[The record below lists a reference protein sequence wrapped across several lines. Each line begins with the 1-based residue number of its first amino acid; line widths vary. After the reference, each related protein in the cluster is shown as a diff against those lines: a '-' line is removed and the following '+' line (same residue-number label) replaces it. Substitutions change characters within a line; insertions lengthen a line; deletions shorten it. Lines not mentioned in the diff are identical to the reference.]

1 VLSIFSIILFLVIF
15 IGGSTAFIISMWGID
30 HVNAGKELVKATEIE
45 RTKLEASVNSEIALA
60 LKMANSPIIKRHFLN
75 PDDSDLHDIAF
86 EEIEGYRQAFASQSV
101 FWASDKNKEFNNFV
115 DAPYI
120 VDPSKPE
127 NYWYNMTLNETEKF
141 NFNINYNPDLKK
153 IMLFLNAPVFDK
165 RTPIGLVGTGIDLS
179 DFVNAI
185 YQNYTGD
192 AVLYFFNN
200 LGEITGAKDN
210 MNLITE
216 KVTIDKYLN
225 NTDDEI
231 FSMAKGLTHG
241 EFISFNMA
249 GGVAAMG
256 EIPALDWYI
265 FAILPV
271 TLLGSLNS
279 AMTVI
284 FLAMM
289 AIIALIFIIFYFFI
303 IWLLNP
309 LGTMVT
315 TLDKISADW
324 NLTHRLKISR
334 RDETGTLANF
344 FNLTFEKIS
353 GLVKNIK
360 DKTFNLS
367 DTGDE
372 LSATM
377 NETSQ
382 SIQKIDDN
390 IQNMRSIVLSQ
401 ADEVNSSAKSMERI
415 MKGLDGLNDHI
426 TLQANMV
433 SQSSSAIEQMLANI
447 HSVTETL
454 VKNSGNIVSLAES
467 SEAGRKD
474 LQKVSEDIKEIARE
488 SEGLLEINS
497 VMQNIA
503 SQTNLLAMNAAIE
516 AAHAGESGQGFA
528 VVADEIRKLAVNSGN
543 QSKTISAVLKKIKTS
558 IDTITKST
566 SIVLERFGIMGQEVE
581 KVSNQVGQIRNAMQ
595 EQEVGS
601 HQILDAVTQ
610 LNSVSG
616 EVKSASSEM
625 INITRDVMKQSTNL
639 KRISGEVAGGM
650 DDMTQNAEVITAAVT
665 RVKEISQENKENIDN
680 LSMDIAL
687 FKVE

>member
-1 VLSIFSIILFLVIF
+1 LFLVIF
-15 IGGSTAFIISMWGID
+15 FGGSAAFVISMWRID
-30 HVNAGKELVKATEIE
+30 HVNAGNELVKATEIE
-45 RTKLEASVNSEIALA
+45 RTKLEASVNGEIAIA
-60 LKMANSPIIKRHFLN
+60 LKMANSPLIKRHFLN
-75 PDDSDLHDIAF
+75 PEDSALLRLAF
-86 EEIEGYRQAFASQSV
+86 DEIEGYRQAFTSKSV
-101 FWASDKNKEFNNFV
+101 FWASDVDKEFYFSEN
-115 DAPYI
+115 DHSTL
-120 VDPSKPE
+120 DPNKAE
-127 NYWYNMTLNETEKF
+127 NYWYNMTLYETASF
-141 NFNINYNPDLKK
+141 NFNINYNEELRKV
-153 IMLFLNAPVFDK
+153 MLFLNAPVFNN
-165 RTPIGLVGTGIDLS
+165 RTPIGLVGTSIGLS
-179 DFVNAI
+179 DFVNTI
-185 YQNYTGD
+185 YQNYKGD
-192 AVLYFFNN
+192 ATMYFFNS
-200 LGEITGAKDN
+200 LGEITGAKNN
-210 MNLITE
+210 MSLITE
-216 KVTIDKYLN
+216 KVTLDKHLN
-225 NTDDEI
+225 DTGKEI
-231 FSMAKGLTHG
+231 LSRAKELKPG
-241 EFISFNMA
+241 EFVSFNEPEGVVA
-249 GGVAAMG
+249 LGG
-256 EIPALDWYI
+256 IPALDWYI
-265 FAILPV
+265 VAIHPITV
-271 TLLGSLNS
+271 FDTLNS
-279 AMTVI
+279 TMTVI

-309 LGTMVT
+309 LGSMVT
-315 TLDKISADW
+315 TLDRISADW
-324 NLTHRLKISR
+324 NLTHRLEIKR
-334 RDETGTLANF
+334 KDETGTLANF
-344 FNLTFEKIS
+344 FNLTFDKIS
-353 GLVKNIK
+353 GLVKSIK

-372 LSATM
+372 LTATM

-382 SIQKIDDN
+382 SINKIDDN
-390 IQNMRSIVLSQ
+390 IQAMRGVVLSQ

-415 MKGLDGLNDHI
+415 MKGLDGLNDNI
-426 TLQANMV
+426 TRQANMV
-433 SQSSSAIEQMLANI
+433 SQSSSAIEQMLTNI

-454 VKNSGNIVSLAES
+454 VRNSGNIVSLAES

-543 QSKTISAVLKKIKTS
+543 QSKTISAVLKKIKMS

-595 EQEVGS
+595 DQEVGS

-616 EVKSASSEM
+616 EVKGASSEM
-625 INITRDVMKQSTNL
+625 INITREVMKQSNNL

-650 DDMTQNAEVITAAVT
+650 DDMTRNAEVITEAVK
-665 RVKEISQENKENIDN
+665 RVMEISQENKENIDN